1 MNEGNTMLELMN
13 RQAEGRRRNRPRKES
28 TMARTWADEEMERL
42 NSIGRD
48 NWTEDDWEAY
58 HYIQNARAEADYYDS
73 LD

>member
-1 MNEGNTMLELMN
+1 
-13 RQAEGRRRNRPRKES
+13 
-28 TMARTWADEEMERL
+28 MARTWADEEMERL